1 MPLTGDPQGRS
12 ALTAGGIVRF
22 PMFDSLR
29 YVPCSVSAGALAA
42 LAAREGISNIDPAE
56 LFARFHLEIEGSA
69 SAKYDQG
76 EFDGDELVVGDTDIP
91 KAKAL

>member
-1 MPLTGDPQGRS
+1 
-12 ALTAGGIVRF
+12 
-22 PMFDSLR
+22 MFDSLR

-69 SAKYDQG
+69 SAKYDRG
-76 EFDGDELVVGDTDIP
+76 EFNGDELVVGDSDIP
-91 KAKAL
+91 KAKA